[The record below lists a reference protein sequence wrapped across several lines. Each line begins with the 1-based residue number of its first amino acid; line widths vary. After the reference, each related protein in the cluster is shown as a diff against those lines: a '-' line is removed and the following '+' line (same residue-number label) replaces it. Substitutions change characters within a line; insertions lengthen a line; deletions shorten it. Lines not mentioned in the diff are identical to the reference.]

1 MPVHVS
7 FQNKITIRAYLRR
20 PNKEGFCHVRLIARF
35 HGDELCL
42 SPGVLILPE
51 QKAGR
56 KTLQLWEPKTRR
68 VTDEHPQAAAIN
80 AELLRCETEIT
91 TAFRTLAG
99 PLGKQQVTSDAMW
112 RLLLVEEEG
121 AATVDP
127 LQQTVL
133 EHHAQWAAENEG
145 ILSASYLKQAK
156 YLSGQLYEWK
166 PKLPVGELLT
176 EKMVRAWQQH
186 LVREEAADGSIANS
200 FKWLRTLAGRIGVN
214 PKLPWLKYKEVNAVQ
229 LDLTRDELHALLAAD
244 LGKDE
249 RLLQERDRWVLQML
263 TGRRYSDLAVLRPEQ
278 VTELTL
284 EDGQRVPALR
294 HHQQKVTAEVLLP
307 LPPLAMWIGERWN
320 WHLPAMS
327 NRQRN
332 VLVKQV
338 AQAAGITR
346 LFNDAKISGGKVT
359 DNYRP
364 AWEIIGTHT
373 ARHTAGSLLLEVS
386 GGDESLAAYVLGH
399 VQGTT
404 TGIYAKDKARRIAPL
419 LLQAW
424 QKVLGEFYDAELP
437 GRIDVEDGGPFQ
449 AKG

>member
-1 MPVHVS
+1 MPVSSTFH
-7 FQNKITIRAYLRR
+7 NKLTIRAYLRR
-20 PNKEGFCHVRLIARF
+20 PNADGYYHVRLIARF
-35 HGDELCL
+35 HGDEFSI
-42 SPGVLILPE
+42 SPGILILPK
-51 QKAGR
+51 QKVGR
-56 KTLQLWEPKTRR
+56 KLVQLWEPKTRR
-68 VTDEHPQAAAIN
+68 VTDAHPNAAAIN
-80 AELLRCETEIT
+80 AELLKCETDIT
-91 TAFRTLAG
+91 EAFHALAG

-112 RLLLVEEEG
+112 KKMLAKDAAPVVVVEP
-121 AATVDP
+121 VQ
-127 LQQTVL
+127 LTVL
-133 EHHAQWAAENEG
+133 EHYAQWAAENEG
-145 ILSASYLKQAK
+145 ILSTSYLKQAK
-156 YLSGQLYEWK
+156 YLSGQLHDWK

-214 PKLPWLKYKEVNAVQ
+214 PKLPWLKYKEVNAAQ
-229 LDLTRDELHALLAAD
+229 LDLTRDELHALLRAD
-244 LGKDE
+244 LGADE
-249 RLLQERDRWVLQML
+249 RLQQERDRWMMQLL
-263 TGRRYSDLAVLRPEQ
+263 TGRRYSDLTVLRPEQ
-278 VTELTL
+278 LTELTI
-284 EDGQRVPALR
+284 EDGSRVPALR
-294 HHQQKVTAEVLLP
+294 HHQQKVTTEVLLP
-307 LPPLAMWIGERWN
+307 LPPLAIRIGERWN
-320 WHLPAMS
+320 WQLPAMG

-332 VLVKQV
+332 VLLKQV
-338 AQAAGITR
+338 AKAAGITR

-424 QKVLGEFYDAELP
+424 QKVLGEFYDTDL
-437 GRIDVEDGGPFQ
+437 V
-449 AKG
+449 